1 VSASRDPSSYSGSW
15 PKSLLVDGY
24 TSYGR
29 LKELPD
35 WLREWERRG
44 ELHRQ
49 LARLAE
55 ERGPLAAQ
63 ARRRAWTAAGGSA
76 AAILLVGLGGA
87 AAVRRRRQRELQVL
101 RTRLARD
108 LHDEI
113 GSNLAAIAVIS
124 ELGGAGTP
132 AQAASGGGE
141 DWKEVNRIA
150 HESMAGMREVLWLV
164 GAREEAGPDL
174 VTLLKRAAERMLS
187 GMAVTWLAV
196 PEHPPQWPAA
206 VRREIFLFFK
216 EALTNIVRHAG
227 AASVELSL
235 SEVSGEC
242 RLVIRDH
249 GRGIPAAPPSPG
261 IGLAS
266 MRERAR
272 QLGGRM
278 LIASRPGEGTTITLA
293 IPLAKL
299 GRAGAGGGAP
309 PGI

>member
-1 VSASRDPSSYSGSW
+1 
-15 PKSLLVDGY
+15 
-24 TSYGR
+24 
-29 LKELPD
+29 
-35 WLREWERRG
+35 
-44 ELHRQ
+44 
-49 LARLAE
+49 
-55 ERGPLAAQ
+55 
-63 ARRRAWTAAGGSA
+63 
-76 AAILLVGLGGA
+76 
-87 AAVRRRRQRELQVL
+87 VL

-124 ELGGAGTP
+124 ELGSAGAP
-132 AQAASGGGE
+132 AVSVAGGGE

-150 HESMAGMREVLWLV
+150 HESMEGMREVLWLV

-174 VTLLKRAAERMLS
+174 LTLLKRAAERVLS

-196 PEHPPQWPAA
+196 PEHPPQWPAPA
-206 VRREIFLFFK
+206 RREIFLFFK
-216 EALTNIVRHAG
+216 EALTNIVRHA
-227 AASVELSL
+227 AATSVELSL
-235 SEVSGEC
+235 SEVGGEC

-249 GRGIPAAPPSPG
+249 GCGIPAALRSPG

-278 LIASRPGEGTTITLA
+278 LLVSRPGEGTTITLA

-299 GRAGAGGGAP
+299 SVADAGGGTPA
-309 PGI
+309 GI